1 LNRGPALCDY
11 WLRRVWSSV
20 MRVPDLRVSWGSPM
34 RKLAR
39 KLALLA
45 VVVACAFSIFDPL
58 PAHAQKKVALV
69 IGNDDYKNIPALKK
83 AGNDARKMGET
94 LGSLGFEVIEAHNQT
109 RRQMSESLLAFDR
122 SLSQGDIAFFFFA
135 GHGFEIQG
143 ENYLLP
149 VDVPEATEGQEE
161 LVRDASFA
169 AQRVIDRLQARGVR
183 TSILVLDAC
192 RNNPF
197 ERPGKRSVRGSAG
210 LAPMTPNEGVFVIF
224 SAGAKQAALD
234 RYSEDDQD
242 PNSVFTRHF
251 VKELSTPGLTLV
263 QVAKRTQAEVKMLAA
278 KWRHDQTPAYYDQIV
293 GDVVLNG
300 TPDPK
305 RQTEVL
311 PQIAS
316 LPAQPL
322 GPRERFVTHP
332 DDINAPIASFMRH
345 NGGWSVTLSFADP
358 VTAIS
363 WRMGESGNFKE
374 TGFLD
379 TLDPRTRKRMPNPSI
394 QLDADTP
401 AGTIYVRAADLRG
414 NWSEPLPVRFN
425 PVEALEK
432 SQRQI
437 LEMTSGSWLSFREYN
452 GLMIYWTH
460 LASYRCAIREVR
472 VGFDTTVPDR
482 KIVLPPCDMRDPVA
496 IPHNAQTYLKLP
508 SSTKVVSV
516 ELTYKDGSVSE
527 TKTFRAD
534 TARRN

>member
-1 LNRGPALCDY
+1 
-11 WLRRVWSSV
+11 
-20 MRVPDLRVSWGSPM
+20 MRQ
-34 RKLAR
+34 
-39 KLALLA
+39 LALL
-45 VVVACAFSIFDPL
+45 VAALVAGMAMAFGPT
-58 PAHAQKKVALV
+58 PAFAQKKVALV

-94 LGSLGFEVIEAHNQT
+94 LKGLGFQVIEAQNQT
-109 RRQMSESLLAFDR
+109 RRGMSETLLAFDR
-122 SLSQGDIAFFFFA
+122 ALAPGDTAFFFFA

-143 ENYLLP
+143 DNYLLP

-169 AQRVIDRLQARGVR
+169 AQRVIERLQSRGVR

-234 RYSEDDQD
+234 RYSEDDKD

-251 VKELSTPGLTLV
+251 VKELQTPGLTLV
-263 QVAKRTQAEVKMLAA
+263 QIAKRTQSDVKVLAA

-300 TPDPK
+300 TLDTK
-305 RQTEVL
+305 RQIEVL
-311 PQIAS
+311 PQIAA

-322 GPRERFVTHP
+322 GPRARITAP
-332 DDINAPIASFMRH
+332 DDQLNAPIANFMRH

-363 WRMGESGNFKE
+363 WRLGEQGNFKE

-379 TLDPRTRKRMPNPSI
+379 TLDPRTRKRMPNPSL

-401 AGTIYVRAADLRG
+401 EGTIYVRSADLRG
-414 NWSEPLPVRFN
+414 NWGEAFPVKFS
-425 PVEALEK
+425 PTEALEK

-452 GLMIYWTH
+452 GLMVYWSH
-460 LASYRCAIREVR
+460 LASYRCAIREVK
-472 VGFDTTVPDR
+472 VGFDSTVPDR
-482 KIVLPPCDMRDPVA
+482 KLTLPPCDLRDPSA
-496 IPHNAQTYLKLP
+496 IPHNATTYMKLP
-508 SSTKVVSV
+508 QATKFMSV
-516 ELTYKDGSVSE
+516 ELTYRDGTVSE

-534 TARRN
+534 GARRN